1 MRIYRF
7 LAPTLLLLASTTAVH
22 AESLMD
28 IYRQA
33 TEQDAEIR
41 AAEANRNASREAK
54 PQSVAQLLPNVSAS
68 ANTNTRWREV
78 DNKAPADDIPRSRFS
93 DRGYSVTLSQPL
105 FHYDY
110 FMQLGQADALVAQ
123 ADAEYLAA
131 RQSLMVRAAEAYF
144 LVLGAEDSLTFAKAE
159 RDAIS
164 RQLEQAKERF
174 EVGLI
179 AITDVHEAQASYD
192 LAVADVILAERVL
205 ANTRE
210 ALRVITNQYH
220 EVLARLEKE
229 IPLIN
234 PDPEDVEAWVEK
246 AQQNNPEIIAARFA
260 SEAARKEINVQRSG
274 HLPTLDV
281 VARRE
286 YNDSGGGQFGAGT
299 REQDTVGLELNMPI
313 FEGGA
318 TVSRTREAQYRFQ
331 GTSEV
336 LEGTR
341 RSVVQGTRDAYF
353 GVLSQ
358 ISRTRA
364 LAQAV
369 VSTRSALE
377 ATEAGFEVGTRT
389 IVDVLLSTREHYRA
403 IRDHARVR
411 YDYLLQTLRLKQ
423 AAGIL
428 EENDLQQIDKWLK

>member
-1 MRIYRF
+1 MR
-7 LAPTLLLLASTTAVH
+7 TLLLLAPAFILLSSAASVH

-41 AAEANRNASREAK
+41 AAEANRNANREIK
-54 PQSVAQLLPNVSAS
+54 PQSVAQLLPNISAS
-68 ANTNTRWREV
+68 ADTNTNWREI
-78 DNKAPADDIPRSRFS
+78 DGDDMPRSRYS
-93 DRGYSVTLSQPL
+93 DRGYSVTLTQPL

-110 FMQLGQADALVAQ
+110 FMQLGQANALVAQ

-131 RQSLMVRAAEAYF
+131 LQSLMIRAADRYF
-144 LVLGAEDSLTFAKAE
+144 LVLAAEDSLTFARSE

-192 LAVADVILAERVL
+192 LSVADVILAERVL
-205 ANTRE
+205 SNTRE
-210 ALRVITNQYH
+210 ALRVITNQYY
-220 EVLARLEKE
+220 ENIARLQQE

-281 VARRE
+281 VASHSRDSRGAIDGGSRRTE
-286 YNDSGGGQFGAGT
+286 EDRIA
-299 REQDTVGLELNMPI
+299 LELNVPL
-313 FEGGA
+313 FAGGA
-318 TVSRTREAQYRFQ
+318 VNSRTREAQYRFQ
-331 GTSEV
+331 ESSEV
-336 LEGTR
+336 LEGAR
-341 RSVVQGTRDAYF
+341 RSVVQSTRDAYF
-353 GVLSQ
+353 GVLSN
-358 ISRTRA
+358 ISRTKA

-369 VSTRSALE
+369 VSTKSALE

-428 EENDLQQIDKWLK
+428 EENDLQQIDNWLK